1 MDFVLYNMVVNS
13 ILVGIIIVT
22 QFITYPLFK
31 FIDFGFKKYH
41 TAYTQRMGYVVAPL
55 MIAEL
60 LLVIKITIQHYNNE
74 IIILISIL
82 TLIIWLSTFCIQ
94 VPVHN
99 SISKKITQNQITF
112 LIKSNYIRTFCWLL
126 KLILSIQILHIN

>member
-1 MDFVLYNMVVNS
+1 
-13 ILVGIIIVT
+13 
-22 QFITYPLFK
+22 
-31 FIDFGFKKYH
+31 
-41 TAYTQRMGYVVAPL
+41 MGYGVAPL